1 MDRFNRRKKGFTLV
15 ELLVVILILT
25 MLATLLA
32 PRIFKGLG
40 KAKKGIARSKMAII
54 EDALGRFYLDCGR
67 LPDQSEGLEALLTAP
82 PALEEK
88 WDGTYLKPKDLLD
101 PWDYPYEYRAQ
112 GTINE
117 GSYDLISYGADGSPD
132 GEGEN
137 ADIYNE

>member
-1 MDRFNRRKKGFTLV
+1 MNQAKRRKKGFTLI
-15 ELLVVILILT
+15 ELLVVILIIT

-40 KAKKGIARSKMAII
+40 KAKQGIARGQMAII
-54 EDALGRFYLDCGR
+54 DDALGRFYLDCGR

-82 PALEEK
+82 AALTEK
-88 WDGTYLKPKDLLD
+88 WDGPYLKTKDLID
-101 PWDYPYEYRAQ
+101 PWEHPFAYRAQ

-117 GSYDLISYGADGSPD
+117 GSYDLISFGADGSPG

-137 ADIYNE
+137 EDIYND

>member
-1 MDRFNRRKKGFTLV
+1 MDRFKRCKKGFTLV
-15 ELLVVILILT
+15 ELLVVILIIT
-25 MLATLLA
+25 MLAALVA
-32 PRIFKGLG
+32 PRFFKGLG
-40 KAKKGIARSKMAII
+40 TAKKGIARSKMAII

-67 LPDQSEGLEALLTAP
+67 LPDQSEGLDALLTAP
-82 PALEEK
+82 PALAEK

-112 GTINE
+112 GTVNE
-117 GSYDLISYGADGSPD
+117 GSYDLISYGADGSPE

>member
-1 MDRFNRRKKGFTLV
+1 MERFKRRKKGFTLV
-15 ELLVVILILT
+15 ELLVVIMIIT
-25 MLATLLA
+25 MLAALLA

-54 EDALGRFYLDCGR
+54 EDAMGRFYLDCGR
-67 LPDQSEGLEALLTAP
+67 LPDQSEGLDALLTAP
-82 PALEEK
+82 PGMEEK
-88 WDGTYLKPKDLLD
+88 WDGTYLKPKDLID

-117 GSYDLISYGADGSPD
+117 GSYDLISFGADGSPD